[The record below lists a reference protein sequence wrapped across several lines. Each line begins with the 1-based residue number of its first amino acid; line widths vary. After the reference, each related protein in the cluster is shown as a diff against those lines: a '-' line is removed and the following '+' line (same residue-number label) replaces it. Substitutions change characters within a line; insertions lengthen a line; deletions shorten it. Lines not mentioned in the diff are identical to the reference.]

1 MQAYPWDAISQ
12 LNNPASSKE
21 QVGVRNTSLPPT
33 NAVLAIEF
41 TSFNESSIKNKVWLI
56 NNYRGDL
63 CYVMFVDE
71 GSECI

>member
-12 LNNPASSKE
+12 LNTPASSKE

-33 NAVLAIEF
+33 NAVLATEF

-56 NNYRGDL
+56 NNYKYSDT
-63 CYVMFVDE
+63 
-71 GSECI
+71 S